1 MGRRIGGVL
10 FAQRLIDRQREKAF
24 ANRKISGAVNEF
36 AGGRLQV
43 NEHWIMDAG
52 ADTGA
57 DQIRTQLVMAV
68 EMDDE
73 GVEGVELGAA
83 AERNEDPLV
92 SRNPR

>member
-1 MGRRIGGVL
+1 
-10 FAQRLIDRQREKAF
+10 
-24 ANRKISGAVNEF
+24 
-36 AGGRLQV
+36 
-43 NEHWIMDAG
+43 MDAG